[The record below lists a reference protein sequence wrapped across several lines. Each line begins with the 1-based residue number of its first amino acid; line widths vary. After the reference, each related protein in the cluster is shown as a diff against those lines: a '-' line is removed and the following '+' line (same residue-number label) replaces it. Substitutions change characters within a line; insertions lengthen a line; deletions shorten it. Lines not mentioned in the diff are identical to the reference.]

1 MNEILAL
8 QSREQKARNLNKKQ
22 QQQQQQSSEPRTKF
36 LLAKDNIIKVR
47 TKKIKLPGICLETR
61 KENSEKSRSK
71 SKSNSN
77 ALKSKSC
84 QFFEREE
91 LEDGEEGIEEGIE
104 VGAVGVFL
112 EIEVAAV
119 HLHSQ
124 ERVDKDEQEEQKGD
138 VNEGGNGLSYN

>member
-77 ALKSKSC
+77 GYS
-84 QFFEREE
+84 QF
-91 LEDGEEGIEEGIE
+91 E
-104 VGAVGVFL
+104 VKTD
-112 EIEVAAV
+112 E
-119 HLHSQ
+119 
-124 ERVDKDEQEEQKGD
+124 VDKYALFNPDELQEFIEIVDKK
-138 VNEGGNGLSYN
+138 